1 MTAARPLAP
10 SGLPE
15 RLVPLFE
22 QLYPHFSAVEIGR
35 RRAAIE
41 QAMAAAGVDHLVIYG
56 ANRVG
61 GAVQWLTQWPVTAE
75 AVGVVSPG
83 RRDAL
88 FVQYH
93 NHVRLARILAAE
105 ADVAWGGQSGLQ
117 SAIDELAQRGARR
130 DRVGVLGPLGYRAH
144 AQLAEAYGRV
154 ADLGGA
160 YTRLRQ
166 LKSAE
171 ELDWLRVG
179 AHLSD
184 RGVAALAQELEP
196 GLTERELGA
205 IVERAYLPW
214 GGTNHIHFFG
224 VTPMAEP
231 HCAVPAQFPSSR
243 RLEAGDVVFTE
254 VSASFWDYPGQVL
267 RSFTVAADPTPLYRD
282 LHAAA
287 EAAFDAVAAVLRAG
301 ATPQQ
306 VVAAAGVIE
315 DAGFTTDDDLVHG
328 FGGGYLPPIIGSR
341 SRPASP
347 LPDMVFEA
355 GMTVVVQPNV
365 VTRDGRA
372 GVQVGEM
379 VLVTDTGI
387 ERLHKAPRGF
397 RRV

>member
-1 MTAARPLAP
+1 
-10 SGLPE
+10 
-15 RLVPLFE
+15 
-22 QLYPHFSAVEIGR
+22 
-35 RRAAIE
+35 
-41 QAMAAAGVDHLVIYG
+41 
-56 ANRVG
+56 
-61 GAVQWLTQWPVTAE
+61 
-75 AVGVVSPG
+75 
-83 RRDAL
+83 
-88 FVQYH
+88 
-93 NHVRLARILAAE
+93 
-105 ADVAWGGQSGLQ
+105 
-117 SAIDELAQRGARR
+117 
-130 DRVGVLGPLGYRAH
+130 LGYRAH
-144 AQLAEAYGRV
+144 AQLAESYGRL
-154 ADLGGA
+154 ADLGPA
-160 YTRLRQ
+160 YARLRQ
-166 LKSAE
+166 VKSEE

-224 VTPMAEP
+224 VTPMVAP
-231 HCAVPAQFPSSR
+231 HCPVPAQFPSSR

-328 FGGGYLPPIIGSR
+328 FGGGYLPPVIGSR

-347 LPDMVFEA
+347 
-355 GMTVVVQPNV
+355 G
-365 VTRDGRA
+365 
-372 GVQVGEM
+372 
-379 VLVTDTGI
+379 
-387 ERLHKAPRGF
+387 
-397 RRV
+397 